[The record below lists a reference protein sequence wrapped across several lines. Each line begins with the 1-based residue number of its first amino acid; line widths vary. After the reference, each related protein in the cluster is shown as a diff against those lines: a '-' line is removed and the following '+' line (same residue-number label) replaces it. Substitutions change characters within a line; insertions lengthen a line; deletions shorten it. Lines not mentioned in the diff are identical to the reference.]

1 MEFPEE
7 IQRLINEYAKPLTRG
22 DWRKGSSIAHC
33 NNHIKYV
40 GNGYLINILLKEL
53 INGMGNEYNE
63 KLIPSGKY
71 FCKENYISL
80 YEQNLMVPHLL
91 P

>member
-7 IQRLINEYAKPLTRG
+7 IQRLINEYAKPITRP

-40 GNGYLINILLKEL
+40 GNGYLINILLKEM
-53 INGMGNEYNE
+53 INGMGHIYNE
-63 KLIPSGKY
+63 KLIPNGGHY
-71 FCKENYISL
+71 MDENYISL
-80 YEQNLMVPHLL
+80 YERVMMS
-91 P
+91 